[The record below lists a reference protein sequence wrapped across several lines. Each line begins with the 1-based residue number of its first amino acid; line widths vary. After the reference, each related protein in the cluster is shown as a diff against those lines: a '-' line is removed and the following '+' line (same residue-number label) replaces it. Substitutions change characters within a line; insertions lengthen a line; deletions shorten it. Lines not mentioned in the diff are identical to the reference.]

1 MKVKLLLLVFLMIQ
15 SVGLTAQTNR
25 SLKTITE
32 NIHKLL
38 FMNVNHEGV
47 RDSIAVYTTAIKLDI
62 IRGNSSANVKKI
74 SVSDSIAYSV
84 FNDLTFL
91 KAIDF
96 APLAG
101 AKDSITVI
109 IPIAIMMEACNTCSP
124 GQLKLFSRSDYR
136 RKILNLFFNTDAGN
150 SNPERYIYLKPYTLI
165 VNNKVDD

>member
-25 SLKTITE
+25 SLETITE
-32 NIHKLL
+32 NIHRLL
-38 FMNVNHEGV
+38 VWNANNAGV
-47 RDSIAVYTTAIKLDI
+47 RDSIAVYTTAIKLDV
-62 IRGNSSANVKKI
+62 IRADSRANVKKI
-74 SVSDSIAYSV
+74 TVSDSIAYSV

-136 RKILNLFFNTDAGN
+136 RKIFNLFFNTDTGN
-150 SNPERYIYLKPYTLI
+150 SNPESYIYIRPLAL
-165 VNNKVDD
+165 VLNNSVDD